1 MWMSPEELCTGPFML
16 SPPVPVIFPAEDDE
30 LRCVILG
37 FLQIR
42 TSLSCSLQVC
52 IVCLQVKTLLRS
64 LSLSLSL
71 FHFLARD
78 GKICILFIYIFGLL
92 FYSLFGPVF
101 LLKMLRLR
109 G

>member
-1 MWMSPEELCTGPFML
+1 LADLYRTRQETARTPRNKTVILTTGMWMSPEELCTGPFML

-64 LSLSLSL
+64 LSLSLSIS
-71 FHFLARD
+71 FP
-78 GKICILFIYIFGLL
+78 
-92 FYSLFGPVF
+92 S
-101 LLKMLRLR
+101 
-109 G
+109 